1 MSAPAPLRAPRSRP
15 NIGVDAQDVSPVDAA
30 GRATVDHRHSGAAAA
45 AEAAPAADGSDAE
58 ELALREM
65 LELAANRGNFVALV
79 DAIESEVGRA
89 VTDSARDDSSSPC
102 RTLRRADAA
111 RASERAATRAAPW
124 TTSARRKRARTSSD
138 TELKG

>member
-89 VTDSARDDSSSPC
+89 ATDSARDAC
-102 RTLRRADAA
+102 RSMDDECEAKA
-111 RASERAATRAAPW
+111 RSH
-124 TTSARRKRARTSSD
+124 SSD